1 VSSAAFLCYSKDC
14 FLAEVFDCDDFASP
28 YIVDWAVV
36 LTSLTWKLGKADSLN
51 LKEEMPTAEADVMI
65 GTSSS
70 FISLSSSSSDEEEDD
85 SLSTFFS
92 TLL

>member
-1 VSSAAFLCYSKDC
+1 MSSAAFLCYSKDC
-14 FLAEVFDCDDFASP
+14 FLAEVFDYDDFVSP

-36 LTSLTWKLGKADSLN
+36 LTSLTWKLGNADSLN
-51 LKEEMPTAEADVMI
+51 LKEEMPTAEVDVMT
-65 GTSSS
+65 GFSS

-85 SLSTFFS
+85 SLSTFVA

>member
-1 VSSAAFLCYSKDC
+1 
-14 FLAEVFDCDDFASP
+14 
-28 YIVDWAVV
+28 
-36 LTSLTWKLGKADSLN
+36 LN
-51 LKEEMPTAEADVMI
+51 LNEEMPTAEVDAII

-85 SLSTFFS
+85 SLSTFFA

>member
-1 VSSAAFLCYSKDC
+1 
-14 FLAEVFDCDDFASP
+14 
-28 YIVDWAVV
+28 
-36 LTSLTWKLGKADSLN
+36 LN
-51 LKEEMPTAEADVMI
+51 LNEEMPTAEADVMI

-85 SLSTFFS
+85 SLSTFFA